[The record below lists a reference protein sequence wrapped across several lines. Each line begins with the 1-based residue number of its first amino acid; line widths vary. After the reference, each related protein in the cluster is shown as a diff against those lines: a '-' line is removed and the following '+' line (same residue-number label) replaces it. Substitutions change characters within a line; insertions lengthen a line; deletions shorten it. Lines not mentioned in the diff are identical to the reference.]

1 MSSASMRRFPLCC
14 KAAIIAVPGG
24 CPGAVGCR
32 SQFFNNS
39 IANKVRSV
47 YRCAINN
54 IRKRS
59 MSDQRERIKV
69 LSAGIFSL
77 ILVLGVARFSYTPLL
92 PLMQQ
97 QAGLGVAEAG
107 WLAAIN
113 YAGYLSGALIASLIS
128 DLVLKDR
135 LYRIGMVV
143 AILSTALMGMTSD
156 FTVWA
161 ISRYVAGLSSAAG
174 ILLGTGLILNWL
186 IRHNHRSELGIHF
199 AGIGL
204 GIAGCAAAVA
214 LMSHWLDWQQQW
226 FAFSAFGCLLLIPA
240 LGWLPPPDTSGLTK
254 SGQVM
259 VDKPPSPL
267 FMRLFMAAYFC
278 AGVGYV
284 VSATF
289 IVAIVEKL
297 PGLGGQGNLVFFAI
311 GIGAAPACINWDFI
325 ARFIGDLNAL
335 IAAALLQ
342 IIGILLP
349 VMVGG
354 LFVTIFGALLFGGT
368 FIGMVS
374 LVLTMAGR
382 YYPTRPAKMMGKM
395 TLSYGVAQI
404 LAPAI
409 TGWLGT
415 RFGSYNA
422 GLYLAAGVM
431 LLGTILLLIL
441 KVVDKR
447 DAVAGVLARP
457 A

>member
-1 MSSASMRRFPLCC
+1 MDNPMSE
-14 KAAIIAVPGG
+14 
-24 CPGAVGCR
+24 
-32 SQFFNNS
+32 
-39 IANKVRSV
+39 
-47 YRCAINN
+47 
-54 IRKRS
+54 
-59 MSDQRERIKV
+59 QRERIKV
-69 LSAGIFSL
+69 LGAGIFSL

-97 QAGLGVAEAG
+97 QAGLGIAEAG

-143 AILSTALMGMTSD
+143 AILSTAVMGMTTD
-156 FTVWA
+156 VTIWA
-161 ISRYVAGLSSAAG
+161 LSRFVAGLSSAAG
-174 ILLGTGLILNWL
+174 MLLGTGLILNWL
-186 IRHNHRSELGIHF
+186 IRHHHRSELGIHF

-214 LMSHWLDWQQQW
+214 VMSHWLDWRQQW
-226 FAFSAFGCLLLIPA
+226 FAFTAIGCLLLIPA
-240 LGWLPPPDTSGLTK
+240 LRWLPAPDTSGMTK
-254 SGQVM
+254 SGQKLE
-259 VDKPPSPL
+259 DKPPSPL

-289 IVAIVEKL
+289 IVAIIEHL
-297 PGLGGQGNLVFFAI
+297 PGLAGQGNLVFLAI

-325 ARFIGDLNAL
+325 ARRIGDLNAL
-335 IAAALLQ
+335 IAAAVLQ

-354 LFVTIFGALLFGGT
+354 LSAAIFGALLFGGT

-395 TLSYGVAQI
+395 TLSYGTAQI

-409 TGWLGT
+409 TGWLAT
-415 RFGSYNA
+415 RLGSYES

-431 LLGTILLLIL
+431 VVGTVLLLIL
-441 KVVDKR
+441 KGVEKR
-447 DAVAGVLARP
+447 DAAASAALP
-457 A
+457 PICPQH